1 MENFDPS
8 SGLVYRETTSASV
21 SSMIPK
27 WTSHSRGR
35 RIDPSKHQ
43 RLTPGCDTLQSMA
56 LRCCIWNI
64 DNMEP
69 EALQWLRWSYASRLH
84 DYLKLTWVE
93 GRTEAQSAMANLS
106 VQ

>member
-1 MENFDPS
+1 
-8 SGLVYRETTSASV
+8 
-21 SSMIPK
+21 
-27 WTSHSRGR
+27 
-35 RIDPSKHQ
+35 
-43 RLTPGCDTLQSMA
+43 MA